1 MKSKLIDL
9 KNHNR
14 INNVVIRDNYEFK
27 VVPVVCNNYD
37 NKTKELISKKKKV
50 VIEIMDLELNIAK
63 VHPISDFVTL
73 WKEKSYNTQKNRA
86 YTVVRFFNYLLE
98 NNNRFKLNTFCDID
112 IFHGNEYL
120 SYVVLNRCSESY
132 FLAERKTLDKL
143 YLYLFDK
150 KLLNNIDS
158 SIFENMKVTEYKY
171 TNRAVVNP
179 IVGTIFKDCIYPS
192 NKKNAKRLH
201 VLKEEFIIPFIET
214 SIEIEPRIALGIFMQ
229 CFGGLRRSEVVNIK
243 KNSISMFDWGTVKL
257 EVNVNDEIISD
268 VIKDYN
274 QASNKRQRK
283 QVIYNVG
290 DYLPKLLKMHLI
302 DKNYCASDG
311 SDALFS
317 NKKNQLLTASMYSYY
332 FNKVKSVFIKN

>member
-112 IFHGNEYL
+112 IFHGMSIYHM
-120 SYVVLNRCSESY
+120 SY
-132 FLAERKTLDKL
+132 
-143 YLYLFDK
+143 
-150 KLLNNIDS
+150 
-158 SIFENMKVTEYKY
+158 
-171 TNRAVVNP
+171 
-179 IVGTIFKDCIYPS
+179 
-192 NKKNAKRLH
+192 
-201 VLKEEFIIPFIET
+201 
-214 SIEIEPRIALGIFMQ
+214 
-229 CFGGLRRSEVVNIK
+229 
-243 KNSISMFDWGTVKL
+243 
-257 EVNVNDEIISD
+257 
-268 VIKDYN
+268 
-274 QASNKRQRK
+274 
-283 QVIYNVG
+283 
-290 DYLPKLLKMHLI
+290 
-302 DKNYCASDG
+302 
-311 SDALFS
+311 
-317 NKKNQLLTASMYSYY
+317 
-332 FNKVKSVFIKN
+332 